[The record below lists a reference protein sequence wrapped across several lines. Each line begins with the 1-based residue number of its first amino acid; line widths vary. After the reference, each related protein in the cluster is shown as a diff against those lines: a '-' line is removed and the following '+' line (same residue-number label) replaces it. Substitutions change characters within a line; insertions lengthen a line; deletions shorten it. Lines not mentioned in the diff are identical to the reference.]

1 MACKQREDVYASI
14 IGGGFYHNDVA
25 IHAGDFG
32 EIDVDVSVEFIGNG
46 TNINI
51 AKAGWKTPYFVAK
64 GIVLEISGDIIY
76 LIPDMFEFAGAIAR
90 GEVTFETLKAALG
103 NLWDSYEDSFNNLKN
118 NYSRVLSG
126 QATKSEA
133 EQYGRDLALV
143 IEVIS
148 VAKAAA
154 KIGYKG
160 LKGIVD
166 DVDNLKRRAVPC
178 NCFVAGTLVL
188 TEEGEKPIE
197 EIEVGDKVLSKSDLT
212 GEVAYKEVTTLFQR
226 QAEEIYSIYVGDEII
241 EVTGEH
247 PFWLHDKGW
256 TLVQDLQVGDLLV
269 SSDGTI
275 LVIDQIE
282 KELRQETV
290 YNFEVKDYSSYFV
303 SKDGVWV
310 HNSDECAVPVPKNR
324 NGLRRA
330 MGEKPYDNAL
340 AHHGLPWKYREWF
353 AKRGLDVNDPQ
364 FGSWVRGLQFILAK
378 KILIR
383 ETLSR
388 SFNQKNRS
396 RYMATVLSISMSRR
410 L

>member
-1 MACKQREDVYASI
+1 M
-14 IGGGFYHNDVA
+14 
-25 IHAGDFG
+25 
-32 EIDVDVSVEFIGNG
+32 
-46 TNINI
+46 
-51 AKAGWKTPYFVAK
+51 
-64 GIVLEISGDIIY
+64 
-76 LIPDMFEFAGAIAR
+76 
-90 GEVTFETLKAALG
+90 
-103 NLWDSYEDSFNNLKN
+103 
-118 NYSRVLSG
+118 
-126 QATKSEA
+126 
-133 EQYGRDLALV
+133 
-143 IEVIS
+143 
-148 VAKAAA
+148 
-154 KIGYKG
+154 
-160 LKGIVD
+160 
-166 DVDNLKRRAVPC
+166 
-178 NCFVAGTLVL
+178 
-188 TEEGEKPIE
+188 
-197 EIEVGDKVLSKSDLT
+197 
-212 GEVAYKEVTTLFQR
+212 
-226 QAEEIYSIYVGDEII
+226 
-241 EVTGEH
+241 
-247 PFWLHDKGW
+247 
-256 TLVQDLQVGDLLV
+256 LV

-378 KILIR
+378 KILRR